1 MQRLRKFAVLPSG
14 HVMIQLSLGSALQVV
29 TASTVVLTLEE
40 NFRPVNC
47 DEACAKQADIFLV
60 VTISSMCDLDDE
72 VRSPFSAIRVQFC
85 LKYVIQ
91 MQMTCVCL

>member
-1 MQRLRKFAVLPSG
+1 M
-14 HVMIQLSLGSALQVV
+14 
-29 TASTVVLTLEE
+29 ASMVVLILEG
-40 NFRPVNC
+40 NFRPVSC
-47 DEACAKQADIFLV
+47 DEACAKQAAIFII

-72 VRSPFSAIRVQFC
+72 VRSPFSAIRVHFC